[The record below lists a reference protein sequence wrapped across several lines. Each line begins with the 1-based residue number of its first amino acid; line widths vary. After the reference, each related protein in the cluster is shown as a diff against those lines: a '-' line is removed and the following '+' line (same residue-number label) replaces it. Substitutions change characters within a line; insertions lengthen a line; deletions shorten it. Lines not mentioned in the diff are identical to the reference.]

1 MSLPSIRLIATAP
14 HTFHGAGTIKSRILH
29 SLHSFGFD
37 VHFVGLGRPYFLKTH
52 VGSTF
57 KTHEVLI
64 PESEAYSAHAKTFW
78 STYAIA
84 EKVAELAIAGSRE
97 GFKVVFWGTYLHPY
111 VQALCL
117 ANDYLS
123 QAGYARNPI
132 ISFPAG
138 SDIWESGSAVARSVW
153 WLLDSQQITVRATY
167 SKKFVREIR
176 RRHRVRG
183 SFIVVPPLLDRS
195 SFPSYSRIQRQN
207 EKSKAGVDPSAVV
220 VLHHS
225 NLRPV
230 KRIQDTIELVT
241 SAAAIC
247 DSEVLLV
254 IVGPNDSK
262 SRYLGELQF
271 ELFERSFPATRS
283 QNLTIVNVGIEAD
296 VRRYLRIAD
305 IAVNTSVHD
314 SFNVSLL
321 EAVWSGIACVTSPAP
336 AIANYFKAGRC
347 ALVLSYAPGARFVDV
362 ASQIDSSE
370 SPFDL
375 AGGAMAFARMID
387 DSSYR
392 EHLAVS
398 ADAYL
403 SKYLSPEI
411 VLQRIISMIC
421 LADEAR

>member
-1 MSLPSIRLIATAP
+1 MSQSNIRLIATAP

-29 SLHSFGFD
+29 ALHGVGFD
-37 VHFVGLGRPYFLKTH
+37 VHFVGLGRPHF
-52 VGSTF
+52 F
-57 KTHEVLI
+57 KTHDGDSFRAHEVKI

-84 EKVAELAIAGSRE
+84 EKVAELAIAGETE
-97 GFKVVFWGTYLHPY
+97 GFRVVFWGTYLHPY

-132 ISFPAG
+132 VSFPAG
-138 SDIWESGSAVARSVW
+138 SDIWESGSSVARSVR
-153 WLLDSQQITVRATY
+153 WLLDSQQISVRATY

-176 RRHRVRG
+176 WRYGVRG
-183 SFIVVPPLLDRS
+183 GFEVLPPLLDRS
-195 SFPSYSRIQRQN
+195 DFPGYSQSQRQDA
-207 EKSKAGVDPSAVV
+207 KLKAGIQPGTMV

-230 KRIQDTIELVT
+230 KRVQDTIELVKR
-241 SAAAIC
+241 AAAVC
-247 DSEVLLV
+247 NSEVLLV
-254 IVGPNDSK
+254 IVGPNDIHAK
-262 SRYLGELQF
+262 PVDHCQY
-271 ELFERSFPATRS
+271 ELFQRAFPASRGR
-283 QNLTIVNVGIEAD
+283 NLTIVNVGIEAD

-321 EAVWSGIACVTSPAP
+321 EAAWSGAACVTSPAP
-336 AIANYFKAGRC
+336 AIASYFKAGKC
-347 ALVLSYAPGARFVDV
+347 AQLLSYVPGARFLDV
-362 ASQIDSSE
+362 ASQIDRRE

-375 AGGAMAFARMID
+375 ARGAIALAELLDNNSARE
-387 DSSYR
+387 S
-392 EHLAVS
+392 LAMS

-403 SKYLSPEI
+403 VPDRKVH
-411 VLQRIISMIC
+411 VLKLFATLPS
-421 LADEAR
+421 L